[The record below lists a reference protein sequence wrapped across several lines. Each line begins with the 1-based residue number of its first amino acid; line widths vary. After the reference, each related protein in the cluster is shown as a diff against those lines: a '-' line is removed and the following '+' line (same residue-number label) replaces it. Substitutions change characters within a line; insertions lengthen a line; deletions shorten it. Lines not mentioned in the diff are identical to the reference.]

1 MCRYQLSIF
10 STLQIIDKA
19 DHSWWQARK
28 DSSAGS
34 AGLIPSPELQEWRTA
49 CVAIEKSKQEQ
60 GGHLKIHFI

>member
-1 MCRYQLSIF
+1 LF
-10 STLQIIDKA
+10 VQIIDKA

-28 DSSAGS
+28 DNSAGS

-60 GGHLKIHFI
+60 GTVFLILISYCQFIVLKI